1 MSCWV
6 LPSVAADLWGVSL
19 DAVLEQVRAGAV
31 ASKIDEGSLVV
42 DVGPLAPRPAPA
54 DRPAAPV
61 PSSRRRRGRGGPRGG
76 RGPPPPPPPPPARPR
91 PIGRRRPPPPPAAGG
106 GGPAGSRHERPTVAA
121 PRSLMPR
128 VPSRRRRPPTRP
140 PSQLPSWMRW

>member
-42 DVGPLAPRPAPA
+42 DVGPLAPPPPPA
-54 DRPAAPV
+54 DRPAAPA
-61 PSSRRRRGRGGPRGG
+61 PPPRRRRVRASRFAARTTDCRGAPVAHAPGAL
-76 RGPPPPPPPPPARPR
+76 PPPPSAD
-91 PIGRRRPPPPPAAGG
+91 
-106 GGPAGSRHERPTVAA
+106 PTAVTTA
-121 PRSLMPR
+121 
-128 VPSRRRRPPTRP
+128 
-140 PSQLPSWMRW
+140 